1 MYKKIADHISNSLA
15 SSGAISRS
23 ELKVYSYAAEL
34 LLSSITGLVICLGIG
49 VIFGAFVGSVIFLA
63 VYCPLRQFSGGY
75 HAANHIS
82 CAVIFCLA
90 FLVNTLI
97 AQYVIVAVEFQSMAT
112 FILAGFSVAT
122 INILSP
128 IEDRNKP
135 LNQNEKAKFRK
146 KTMMLSIIVL
156 FLIILLVKLQLV
168 EASYYAC
175 SAVFMLSMLLVM
187 GKIKNMKGEKDEK
200 VICEICSVDGSNTD
214 DACYGISK

>member
-1 MYKKIADHISNSLA
+1 MYKKIADHISDSLA

-23 ELKVYSYAAEL
+23 ERKVYSYAAEL

-49 VIFGAFVGSVIFLA
+49 LVFGAVVGSIIFLA
-63 VYCPLRQFSGGY
+63 VYCPMRQFSGGY

-90 FLVNTLI
+90 FLINTLV
-97 AQYVIVAVEFQSMAT
+97 AQYAIAAVEYLSIAT
-112 FILAGFSVAT
+112 LILAGLSVAT
-122 INILSP
+122 IHILSP

-135 LNQNEKAKFRK
+135 LNQNDKVKFRK
-146 KTMMLSIIVL
+146 IAMILSIIVL
-156 FLIILLVKLQLV
+156 VLIILLVMLQLV

-175 SAVFMLSMLLVM
+175 SAVFMLSMLLVI

-200 VICEICSVDGSNTD
+200 AVC
-214 DACYGISK
+214 

>member
-1 MYKKIADHISNSLA
+1 MYKKIADHISDSLA
-15 SSGAISRS
+15 SSGAISSS

-49 VIFGAFVGSVIFLA
+49 LVFGALVGSIIFLA
-63 VYCPLRQFSGGY
+63 VYCPMRQFSGGY

-97 AQYVIVAVEFQSMAT
+97 AQYAIAAVEYLSIAT
-112 FILAGFSVAT
+112 LILTGLSVAT
-122 INILSP
+122 IHILSP

-135 LNQNEKAKFRK
+135 LNQNDKAKFRK
-146 KTMMLSIIVL
+146 IAMIFSIIVL
-156 FLIILLVKLQLV
+156 VLIILLVMLQLA

-175 SAVFMLSMLLVM
+175 SAVFMLSMLLVI

-200 VICEICSVDGSNTD
+200 AVC
-214 DACYGISK
+214 